1 MELMFG
7 LLTASSF
14 DQSIAIRRANLL
26 PLAGLY
32 EVARQADC
40 NQLQCGP
47 WLRDQLESG
56 HGCTVVTAP
65 FLVPKQQR
73 FHSSAERGKLCVGHA
88 DHYRLR
94 HWVSW
99 KLLQRRLFPTQC
111 GNRGSDLQGLQRHSC
126 VLGIQPDHGAA
137 MRSNLAA
144 DIFGDQQAL

>member
-1 MELMFG
+1 MFG

-47 WLRDQLESG
+47 WLRDQLEPG

-73 FHSSAERGKLCVGHA
+73 FHASAERGKLLVGHA
-88 DHYRLR
+88 NDYRLR
-94 HWVSW
+94 HWVSG
-99 KLLQRRLFPTQC
+99 KLLQRRVFPTQC
-111 GNRGSDLQGLQRHSC
+111 RNSRSNLQGLQRQTC
-126 VLGIQPDHGAA
+126 VLGIESHYGAS
-137 MRSNLAA
+137 MRLELAA
-144 DIFGDQQAL
+144 DMCGGRQ